1 MRKSPEMEH
10 EAVKDAA
17 ESMAVAARTAPKGR
31 GIDNIEAI
39 LIEDR
44 TDRDKLVAK
53 MKELSATFGK
63 PSMDRDAGSIK
74 DSPEILV
81 IGVRSNP
88 AGLDCDFCGHKTC
101 KELTETGGVCALNSM
116 DLGIAVGSAVSRAA
130 RLHVDNRIMY
140 SIGKAAMDLGWF
152 SEKVSQALG
161 IPLSV
166 TGKSPYFDRK

>member
-1 MRKSPEMEH
+1 MRKSPELER

-44 TDRDKLVAK
+44 SDRDKLVSR
-53 MKELSATFGK
+53 MKELSTTLGK
-63 PSMDRDAGSIK
+63 PSMERDAGSIK

-88 AGLDCDFCGHKTC
+88 AGLDCKFCGHKTC
-101 KELTETGGVCALNSM
+101 KELTDSGGVCALNSM

-130 RLHVDNRIMY
+130 RLHIDNRIMY

>member
-1 MRKSPEMEH
+1 VRKSPEMEC

-44 TDRDKLVAK
+44 SDRDKLITK
-53 MKELSATFGK
+53 MKELSASLGK
-63 PSMDRDAGSIK
+63 PSMERDAGSIK

-101 KELTETGGVCALNSM
+101 KELIETKGVCALNSM
-116 DLGIAVGSAVSRAA
+116 DLGIAVGSAVSAAA

>member
-1 MRKSPEMEH
+1 
-10 EAVKDAA
+10 
-17 ESMAVAARTAPKGR
+17 
-31 GIDNIEAI
+31 
-39 LIEDR
+39 
-44 TDRDKLVAK
+44 
-53 MKELSATFGK
+53 MKELSAALGK
-63 PSMDRDAGSIK
+63 PSMERDAGSIK

-88 AGLDCDFCGHKTC
+88 AGLDCNFCGHKTC
-101 KELTETGGVCALNSM
+101 KELVSSGGVCALNSM
-116 DLGIAVGSAVSRAA
+116 DLGIAVGSAVSAAA

-152 SEKVSQALG
+152 SGKVSQALG

>member
-1 MRKSPEMEH
+1 MRKSPELER

-44 TDRDKLVAK
+44 SDRDKLVSR
-53 MKELSATFGK
+53 MKELSASLGK
-63 PSMDRDAGSIK
+63 PSMERDAASIK

-101 KELTETGGVCALNSM
+101 KDLTDSGGVCALNSM
-116 DLGIAVGSAVSRAA
+116 DLGIAVGSAVSAAA

>member
-1 MRKSPEMEH
+1 VRKSPEMER

-39 LIEDR
+39 LIEECS
-44 TDRDKLVAK
+44 DRDKLIAK
-53 MKELSATFGK
+53 MKELSASLGK
-63 PSMDRDAGSIK
+63 PSMERDAGSIK

-101 KELTETGGVCALNSM
+101 KELTAAGGVCALNSM
-116 DLGIAVGSAVSRAA
+116 DLGIAVGSAVSAAA
-130 RLHVDNRIMY
+130 RLHIDNRIMY

>member
-1 MRKSPEMEH
+1 MRKSPDLER

-17 ESMAVAARTAPKGR
+17 EFMAVAARTAPKGR

-39 LIEDR
+39 LIEGPADR
-44 TDRDKLVAK
+44 NDLVDK
-53 MKELSATFGK
+53 MKELSIKLGK
-63 PSMDRDAGSIK
+63 PSMERDAGSIK

-101 KELTETGGVCALNSM
+101 KELTKSGGVCALNSI
-116 DLGIAVGSAVSRAA
+116 DLGIAVGSAVSAAA
-130 RLHVDNRIMY
+130 RFHIDNRVMY

-152 SEKVSQALG
+152 SKNVLQALG

-166 TGKSPYFDRK
+166 TGKNPYFDRK